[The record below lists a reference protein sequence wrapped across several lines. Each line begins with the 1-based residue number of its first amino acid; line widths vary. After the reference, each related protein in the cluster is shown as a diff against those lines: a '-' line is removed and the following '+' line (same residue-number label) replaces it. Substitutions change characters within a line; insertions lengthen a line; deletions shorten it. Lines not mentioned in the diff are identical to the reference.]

1 MAKRPDTTNSR
12 AFADQSAD
20 QAMNAAN
27 FGANWFREIAEQGL
41 NQSRAVL
48 DGYLSISKKA
58 VESVDRQT
66 TDVSNRSMLIAEET
80 LTNAYDFAHKLVSV
94 REPQQLATLQT
105 EFVRR
110 QAEIFAD
117 QMKDVSEN
125 MRQETA
131 DVAATSMRVAQRS
144 KRRSA

>member
-1 MAKRPDTTNSR
+1 MY
-12 AFADQSAD
+12 
-20 QAMNAAN
+20 AAN
-27 FGANWFREIAEQGL
+27 FGANWLREVAEQGL

-58 VESVDRQT
+58 VESVDRQA
-66 TDVSNRSMLIAEET
+66 TDISNRSMLIAEET
-80 LTNAYDFAHKLVSV
+80 LSNAYDFAHKLVSV

-125 MRQETA
+125 MMQEAT